1 MSREEVIKKWQL
13 LLDNYRLLDIL
24 FTDKVDSLAP
34 DIELLKE
41 TIELLKKDQEQ
52 DHE

>member
-13 LLDNYRLLDIL
+13 LLDNYKLLDRL
-24 FTDKVDSLAP
+24 FADKIDSLAP

-41 TIELLKKDQEQ
+41 TIELLKKDKEQE
-52 DHE
+52 HE